1 MTEERSKILSAV
13 LSIDVGDQLFGQ
25 ESSEFVRTAASNP
38 VTGPVGLGE
47 VTHSKRAGD
56 GDHDHLG
63 NLSLSAQKINRRSS
77 MEKMGVAVEDVEN
90 GIAPVLRPLVAIGE
104 IDLVFPILINLAG
117 MDAVRF
123 PDGDYLP
130 YAGIQN
136 VRQSEKKSVSALPII

>member
-13 LSIDVGDQLFGQ
+13 LSIDFGDQFLGQ
-25 ESSEFVRTAASNP
+25 ESSEFVRTTASNP
-38 VTGPVGLGE
+38 VTGPVGLSE
-47 VTHSKRAGD
+47 VTHSNRAGD

-63 NLSLSAQKINRRSS
+63 NLSLPAQKVDRRSS

-130 YAGIQN
+130 YAGIQK
-136 VRQSEKKSVSALPII
+136 REAK